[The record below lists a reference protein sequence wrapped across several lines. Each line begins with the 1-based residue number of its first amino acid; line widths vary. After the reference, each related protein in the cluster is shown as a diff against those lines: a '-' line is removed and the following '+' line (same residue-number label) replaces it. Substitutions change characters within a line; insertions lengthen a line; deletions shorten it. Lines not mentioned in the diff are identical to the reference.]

1 MSSSV
6 GGIIEAVDY
15 NSIRNKVVSVLG
27 TGSSNYGYGQGAR
40 IQSASVATG
49 NTITATHWQNLRYD
63 IYNCLVHIN
72 GTIPSIVN
80 VTSGDSIRYGAGYP
94 NNAYD
99 LLADNIVSNRFNLGT
114 GQYVTESQG
123 SVQKTDSWYSQ
134 LECEITCTFTTAD
147 EARYFFNSG
156 GQIRITSSRTGGS
169 SVSQN
174 TAWSNVLTASG
185 TQQFGGNNPSSDITA
200 LDGGNWY
207 RCSNSYGTPYYTGT
221 SSAPYSANRYRLYA
235 KSNAANN
242 ASGSANVLYIK
253 VQFTDAYFDP
263 GPEPSPPPGDLVDG
277 TLTVSVETYRA
288 SGVMQPAPVTGNF
301 SIVGPTVGIS
311 SITGT

>member
-1 MSSSV
+1 MTSSV

-15 NSIRNKVVSVLG
+15 NSIRNKVISVLG
-27 TGSSNYGYGQGAR
+27 TGSSNFGYGQDSK
-40 IQSASVATG
+40 IQSSSVSVG
-49 NTITATHWQNLRYD
+49 NTITALHWQNLRYD

-72 GTIPSIVN
+72 GSTPS
-80 VTSGDSIRYGAGYP
+80 VTTVATGEAVRYGSGYP

-99 LLADNIVSNRFNLGT
+99 LLANNIISNRFALGT

-123 SVQKTDSWYSQ
+123 SIQKTDSWYSQ
-134 LECEITCTFTTAD
+134 VECEITCTFPTAD

-156 GQIRITSSRTGGS
+156 GQIRISSSRTGGS

-174 TAWSNVLTASG
+174 TAWSNVLTGAG
-185 TQQFGGNNPSSDITA
+185 TQAFGGNNPTTDITA
-200 LDGGNWY
+200 VDGGNWY
-207 RCSNSYGTPYYTGT
+207 RCGNSYSSPYYTGT
-221 SSAPYSANRYRLYA
+221 SSAPYSANLYRLYA
-235 KSNAANN
+235 KSNVSNN
-242 ASGSANVLYIK
+242 STGSANILYIR
-253 VQFTDAYFDP
+253 VLFTDAYFDP

-288 SGVMQPAPVTGNF
+288 SGVMQPAPATGNF
-301 SIVGPTVGIS
+301 TIVGPSVSIS